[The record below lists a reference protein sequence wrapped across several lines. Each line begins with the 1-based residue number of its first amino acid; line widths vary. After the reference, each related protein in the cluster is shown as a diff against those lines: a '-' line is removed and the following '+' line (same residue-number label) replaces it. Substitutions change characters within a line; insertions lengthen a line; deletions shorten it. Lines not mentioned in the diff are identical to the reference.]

1 MDILWALLLGL
12 ISGFISALSTGGGL
26 ITIPGLLFMGLSPVS
41 AIATSRFGAIS
52 AGLSSSYRY
61 HKGKAIAWQYMPYFA
76 VLAVLA
82 GIIGPRI
89 LLSLDQ
95 QTVERGVAILLL
107 LLLPL
112 LLFQKSAGVINKPRS
127 KTHKIIGMI
136 LLFIVL
142 LYTTMFGA
150 GSGIL
155 FVYVLVYLF
164 GMKVVEA
171 NATCTVISLIGTGT
185 GLITYIVSGSV
196 DFLLVIPLVIGA
208 LIGGYVGA
216 HTALKKG
223 SAWVKWVLAAV
234 IVISSIKLLFW

>member
-1 MDILWALLLGL
+1 MDIFFALILGL
-12 ISGFISALSTGGGL
+12 VSGFISALATGGGL
-26 ITIPGLLFMGLSPVS
+26 ITIPGLLFMGISPIS
-41 AIATSRFGAIS
+41 AIATSRFGAVS

-61 HKGKAIAWQYMPYFA
+61 QRSKAIAWKYMPYFA
-76 VLAVLA
+76 ILAVIA
-82 GIIGPRI
+82 GIVGPRI

-95 QTVERGVAILLL
+95 HVVEKAVAILLL
-107 LLLPL
+107 LMLPL
-112 LLFQKSAGVINKPRS
+112 LLMQKNAGVTDKSRS
-127 KTHKIIGMI
+127 RTHKIIGLC
-136 LLFIVL
+136 LLFIIL

-164 GMKVVEA
+164 GMKIVEA

-185 GLITYIVSGSV
+185 GLITYIASGSV
-196 DFLLVIPLVIGA
+196 VFELVVPLVIGA
-208 LIGGYVGA
+208 LVGGYIGA

-234 IVISSIKLLFW
+234 IVISSAKLLFW